1 MGKPSVD
8 IAFENG
14 NIGTVATSPD
24 GICVIVSSAVANGGF
39 LLDKHFIVY
48 SLKEAETLGIIPSI
62 AGNYEL
68 HKTIKEFY
76 AEAGD
81 GTELWIYGVAKT
93 KTLDELITASEIVLT
108 ASNRRIRFVTVKYAP
123 SVAEVVVTAGIR
135 TGFPA
140 TLAAAQVIAD
150 KFTTEKTQPVVFII
164 EAYNYTG
171 IVADLVGFSASAN
184 NRVAVLIGDTETR
197 TGATA
202 SKGAAVGVLAG
213 RIASNQ
219 VHVNVGRVK
228 DGALKPDSFYILD
241 KPVEQV
247 NIDAIYDKGF
257 ITLTTHTGKSGYFFV
272 DDMLAC
278 GVDDDYH
285 FLTRRRVIDKAY
297 VLANQALTDFILDT
311 VPITNEGKIQAPYAK
326 ALEAEIIRVIA
337 KEMTSKGE
345 LSADTTVANDTGV
358 QCIIDTTNNIAQ
370 DSKIKG
376 KIKVRPHGYGRFLE
390 FTIGFNTGL

>member
-1 MGKPSVD
+1 MGKPSVS
-8 IAFENG
+8 IPFENG
-14 NIGTVATSPD
+14 NLGIVATSPD
-24 GICVIVSSAVANGGF
+24 GICVIVSSAVANLGF
-39 LLDKHFIVY
+39 ALETSYTVFSVA
-48 SLKEAETLGIIPSI
+48 EAEALGIIPSV

-93 KTLDELITASEIVLT
+93 KTLDELIAASAVVLT
-108 ASNRRIRFVTVKYAP
+108 ASNRRIRFVVTKYAP

-140 TLAAAQVIAD
+140 TLAAAQAIAEE
-150 KFTTEKTQPVVFII
+150 FTTDKTQPVVFII
-164 EAYNYTG
+164 EAYNFTG
-171 IVADLVGFSASAN
+171 ITADLVGFSTATN

-197 TGATA
+197 TGPTA

-213 RIASNQ
+213 RIAANQ

-228 DGALKPDSFYILD
+228 DGVLKPLNFYVLD
-241 KPVEQV
+241 KPIEQV

-278 GVDDDYH
+278 EVSDDYH
-285 FLTRRRVIDKAY
+285 FLTRRRVIDKAF
-297 VLANQALTDFILDT
+297 VLANQTLTDFILDT
-311 VPITNEGKIQAPYAK
+311 VPLTGEGKIQAAYAK
-326 ALEAEIIRVIA
+326 ALEAQVEKVIA
-337 KEMTSKGE
+337 QEMTAKGE
-345 LSADTTVANDTGV
+345 LSADITIANDTGV
-358 QCIIDTTNNIAQ
+358 KCVIDITNNISQ
-370 DSKIKG
+370 DSTIKG
-376 KIKVRPHGYGRFLE
+376 RIGVRPHGYARFLE
-390 FTIGFNTGL
+390 FPIGFNTGQ